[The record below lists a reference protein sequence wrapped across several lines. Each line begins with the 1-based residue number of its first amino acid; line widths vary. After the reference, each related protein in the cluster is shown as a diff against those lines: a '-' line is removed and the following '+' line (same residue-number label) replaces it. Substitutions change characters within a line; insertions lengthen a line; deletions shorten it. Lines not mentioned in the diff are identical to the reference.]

1 MCPGTDCTKKPSDS
15 AHRGRPDLC
24 QFDGDAGL
32 GLLRVI
38 PPCMP
43 GVALQ
48 LDPAADNVN
57 DVLAL
62 VVGELVAL
70 ADTVGPLEA
79 RPAARAGG
87 VLGAEDGVTAPWG
100 LLAVFCRLRRRQSL
114 ADEVHGVGPYH
125 VHAAERDELP
135 LGCAQVKLGAERLA
149 ADQGQAGIESSAIG
163 LHNQLASPGCP
174 LRAAAR

>member
-1 MCPGTDCTKKPSDS
+1 
-15 AHRGRPDLC
+15 
-24 QFDGDAGL
+24 
-32 GLLRVI
+32 
-38 PPCMP
+38 MP

-70 ADTVGPLEA
+70 GDTVGPLEA

-87 VLGAEDGVTAPWG
+87 VLGAEDGMTAPWG
-100 LLAVFCRLRRRQSL
+100 LLAIFCRLRRRQSL
-114 ADEVHGVGPYH
+114 ADEFHGVGPYH
-125 VHAAERDELP
+125 VHASERDELP
-135 LGCAQVKLGAERLA
+135 LGCAQVKLGAERVA

-163 LHNQLASPGCP
+163 LHNQLSSPGCP